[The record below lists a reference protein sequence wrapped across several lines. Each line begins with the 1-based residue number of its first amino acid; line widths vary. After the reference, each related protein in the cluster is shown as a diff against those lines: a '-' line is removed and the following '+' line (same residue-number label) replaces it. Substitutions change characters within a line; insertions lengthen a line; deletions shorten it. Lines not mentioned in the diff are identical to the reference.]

1 MNGSQTDIIA
11 GLPGANLIQEGL
23 RDYLEK
29 RHTIPSC
36 LVRMARH
43 RLQRA
48 GMIASSDNHD
58 LDAELDLY
66 QLLSNEGNRAHGHY
80 NALIRELVSFEHAL
94 DHRLKQRARSQESLE
109 PQRGSISQPGVG
121 PQGLPR
127 EPESQSPRA

>member
-1 MNGSQTDIIA
+1 MNGSQTDIIS
-11 GLPGANLIQEGL
+11 GLPGADHIREGL
-23 RDYLEK
+23 RDYHEK

-66 QLLSNEGNRAHGHY
+66 QLLSHEGNRAHSRY
-80 NALIRELVSFEHAL
+80 NSLIRELVSFEHAL
-94 DHRLKQRARSQESLE
+94 DHRLKQGVRSQKSE
-109 PQRGSISQPGVG
+109 V
-121 PQGLPR
+121 
-127 EPESQSPRA
+127 SPRV